1 MSNSCTR
8 IWLNL
13 NLDFKSN
20 AASNLK
26 QKAWPF
32 KDELHPSWLQSYLL
46 RMCCDISTGSISAM
60 HTQVYFT
67 MTWLG
72 LMSWIVFC
80 ETTIQCLTIA
90 GEFMLSFDQWKENRC
105 SSSWWHLF
113 WAFLMTGSPVACPSN
128 CFFMRIAIYVINKL
142 QPFVCTSELDGH
154 VASSFLNLFSL

>member
-1 MSNSCTR
+1 MHQILKMSNSCTR

-26 QKAWPF
+26 QKALLF

-80 ETTIQCLTIA
+80 KTTIQCLTIA
-90 GEFMLSFDQWKENRC
+90 GEFMLSLISGRRIDVVRADGIC
-105 SSSWWHLF
+105 SELSWWQAAQLLALVTVSLWESQFTSLTNFSHLF
-113 WAFLMTGSPVACPSN
+113 A
-128 CFFMRIAIYVINKL
+128 
-142 QPFVCTSELDGH
+142 H
-154 VASSFLNLFSL
+154 LNWMVM